1 MDKKIRF
8 ILNNEEVETNLPPAY
23 STLKFLRK
31 NQNLKG
37 TKTGCG
43 EGECGA
49 CTILVGN
56 INGESVRY
64 RSVTS
69 CIMPLGELSGKHI
82 VTIEGLSKDELSP
95 VQEALVDEGAIQ
107 CGFCTP
113 GFVMSLTGFFL
124 SGEKLSYR
132 NILNSIDGNICR
144 CTGYFPIKR
153 AAKKLLEIVSEFSDS
168 GERIKKIVELS
179 FVPEYFLSIRER
191 LEILNDRILS
201 EIDTGDEKNRKT
213 VFVGGGTDLLTGK
226 TDLSEY
232 EDLRFVSDMSG
243 DINSIVKNSGF
254 ICIGAGVTVE
264 DIKNSKVI
272 REEIPEIEHFMEQ
285 VSSGI
290 IRNMAT
296 LGGNIVNASPI
307 GDLSIFF
314 LAMDSLL
321 ILSKKGV
328 KREVKLKDFF
338 LDYKIMDLGEGELIE
353 SLKFPVYDGDMFF
366 NFEKVSRRKYLDIAG
381 CNSAITISLEKN
393 KIKKCLISAGGVA
406 PVPLFLKKGSEFIV
420 GKEITTRNI
429 RELCEIVLT
438 EISPISDVRG
448 SAEYKKELLIRL
460 IYSHFNILFSD
471 RINVGELI

>member
-1 MDKKIRF
+1 MGKKIRF
-8 ILNNEEVETNLPPAY
+8 ILNNEEVETNLQPAY

-56 INGESVRY
+56 ITGGIVRY

-69 CIMPLGELSGKHI
+69 CIMPLGEMSGKHV
-82 VTIEGLSKDELSP
+82 VTIEGISKDELSP
-95 VQEALVDEGAIQ
+95 VQKALVDEGAIQ

-124 SGEKLSYR
+124 SGEKFSYR

-153 AAKKLLEIVSEFSDS
+153 AAKKLLDIVSEFSDS

-201 EIDTGDEKNRKT
+201 EKDTGDEKNRKL

-226 TDLSEY
+226 TDLSEN
-232 EDLRFVSDMSG
+232 ENLRFVSDMSG

-272 REEIPEIEHFMEQ
+272 REEIPEIEYFMEQ

-321 ILSKKGV
+321 VLSKTGV

-353 SLKFPVYDGDMFF
+353 SLKFPVHDGDMFF

-406 PVPLFLKKGSEFIV
+406 PIPLFLKKGSEFIV

-460 IYSHFNILFSD
+460 IYSHFSVLFSD

>member
-243 DINSIVKNSGF
+243 DINSLVKNSGF

>member
-23 STLKFLRK
+23 STLKFLRN

-56 INGESVRY
+56 ITGGIVRY

-69 CIMPLGELSGKHI
+69 CIMPLGEMSGKHV
-82 VTIEGLSKDELSP
+82 VTIEGISKDELSP

-153 AAKKLLEIVSEFSDS
+153 AAKKLLDIVSEFSDS

-201 EIDTGDEKNRKT
+201 EKDTGDEKNRKM

-226 TDLSEY
+226 ADLSGDEN
-232 EDLRFVSDMSG
+232 LRFVSDMSG

-264 DIKNSKVI
+264 DIKNSEVI

-321 ILSKKGV
+321 VLAKTGV

-406 PVPLFLKKGSEFIV
+406 PIPLFLKKGSEFIV
-420 GKEITTRNI
+420 GKEITTQNI
-429 RELCEIVLT
+429 RELCEIVLA

-460 IYSHFNILFSD
+460 IYSHFSVLFPD